1 MRLPKQPYSKQDQN
15 NDREFVI
22 TVFHP
27 VLNRQQH
34 REEKLFSFELE
45 IKREEN
51 NKKTQD
57 PYKTNILILWG
68 VHGYTQLC
76 LKQANKKKPTPQQ
89 IQFSTS
95 KSPIY
100 FISALQK
107 DLENVIV
114 SHFIIK
120 LRQFSLSI
128 MNL

>member
-51 NKKTQD
+51 NKKKTQD

-76 LKQANKKKPTPQQ
+76 LKQANKKKTHHNRYSSVLAKA
-89 IQFSTS
+89 QF
-95 KSPIY
+95 I
-100 FISALQK
+100 L
-107 DLENVIV
+107 
-114 SHFIIK
+114 
-120 LRQFSLSI
+120 SLLFKKI
-128 MNL
+128 